1 MIVENML
8 LYNNYFNNWDSIKM
22 MRLFKIKYL
31 YFLLQAIIFS
41 RFTTTIDYIEEL
53 FLKNNFPNLKYLK
66 LTGNTKIGQRFQ
78 IAQTF
83 NGDSDIR
90 VLLVTTAVGG

>member
-1 MIVENML
+1 M
-8 LYNNYFNNWDSIKM
+8 
-22 MRLFKIKYL
+22 
-31 YFLLQAIIFS
+31 
-41 RFTTTIDYIEEL
+41 
-53 FLKNNFPNLKYLK
+53 FLKDNFPHIKYLK

-83 NGDSDIR
+83 NGDIDIK

>member
-1 MIVENML
+1 MIHWSKIR
-8 LYNNYFNNWDSIKM
+8 YFIH
-22 MRLFKIKYL
+22 FI
-31 YFLLQAIIFS
+31 QAIIFS

-53 FLKNNFPNLKYLK
+53 FLKSNFPHLKYLK